1 MQSPAADWAAD
12 WAAYW
17 ATEPAAGRADC
28 EPVASAGGGSAESG
42 SADKY
47 AGNGSRGLSITHRP

>member
-28 EPVASAGGGSAESG
+28 
-42 SADKY
+42 
-47 AGNGSRGLSITHRP
+47 

>member
-12 WAAYW
+12 WA
-17 ATEPAAGRADC
+17 TDPAAGRADC

-47 AGNGSRGLSITHRP
+47 AGNGSRDSPLLTVLD

>member
-12 WAAYW
+12 WGLLGH
-17 ATEPAAGRADC
+17 EPAAGRADC